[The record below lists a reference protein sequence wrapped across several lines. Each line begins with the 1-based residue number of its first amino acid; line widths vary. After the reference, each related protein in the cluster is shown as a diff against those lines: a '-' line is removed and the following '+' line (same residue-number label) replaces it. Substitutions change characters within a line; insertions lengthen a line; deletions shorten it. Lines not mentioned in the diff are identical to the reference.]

1 VPSGLTAAIEAAG
14 AEALSVSRRATASIA
29 NGAGDCGG
37 VAGAVGASVTVVDA
51 ESTAAT
57 RACTGG
63 SACAGCDF
71 TAVTGALAAL
81 VSLDAV
87 VPRLVWAV
95 TDVGGC
101 GLSAFDSAEVVS
113 VSLASASFVPTFF
126 VPTSL
131 VPASD
136 ADGGEVDGE
145 PFVAPE
151 SADASEGPASD
162 DESDP
167 VVSAAAI
174 PGLFATAAP
183 IPRATANPPTRPMN
197 LAEDE
202 ACRRRCRATGRGVH
216 ESSRG
221 IDIEAHLP
229 GRT

>member
-1 VPSGLTAAIEAAG
+1 
-14 AEALSVSRRATASIA
+14 
-29 NGAGDCGG
+29 
-37 VAGAVGASVTVVDA
+37 
-51 ESTAAT
+51 
-57 RACTGG
+57 
-63 SACAGCDF
+63 
-71 TAVTGALAAL
+71 

-87 VPRLVWAV
+87 VPRLVWAL

-101 GLSAFDSAEVVS
+101 GVSNFDSAEVVS
-113 VSLASASFVPTFF
+113 VSLLSASLVPASV

-136 ADGGEVDGE
+136 AAGGDVDGE

-151 SADASEGPASD
+151 PADASEGPASD

-183 IPRATANPPTRPMN
+183 IPSATANPPTRPMN

-202 ACRRRCRATGRGVH
+202 ACRRR
-216 ESSRG
+216 
-221 IDIEAHLP
+221 
-229 GRT
+229 

>member
-1 VPSGLTAAIEAAG
+1 
-14 AEALSVSRRATASIA
+14 
-29 NGAGDCGG
+29 
-37 VAGAVGASVTVVDA
+37 
-51 ESTAAT
+51 
-57 RACTGG
+57 
-63 SACAGCDF
+63 
-71 TAVTGALAAL
+71 

-101 GLSAFDSAEVVS
+101 GLSAFDSAEVVP
-113 VSLASASFVPTFF
+113 VSLVPASF

-136 ADGGEVDGE
+136 ADADGGDVEGE

-151 SADASEGPASD
+151 PADASEGPASD

-167 VVSAAAI
+167 VVSAEAI
-174 PGLFATAAP
+174 PGLFAIAAP

-202 ACRRRCRATGRGVH
+202 ACRRR
-216 ESSRG
+216 
-221 IDIEAHLP
+221 
-229 GRT
+229 